1 MTHVKIAGTSG
12 AVVCAL
18 LSFENLSRGEIL
30 FAIFWMITAVFCAV
44 VTR

>member
-1 MTHVKIAGTSG
+1 MIAMKVAGKSG

-30 FAIFWMITAVFCAV
+30 FAIFWMITAIFCAV